1 MGDDYQRLGLQHD
14 DMNFDD
20 GRREEMD
27 ERSRMGIMTRDTSG
41 FVCLFVCCFTVEMY
55 LLGTR
60 LDQHLPVMAVLV
72 RDVF

>member
-41 FVCLFVCCFTVEMY
+41 FVCLFVC
-55 LLGTR
+55 LLFYSGDVPPGNTLRPTSTR
-60 LDQHLPVMAVLV
+60 NGGVSA
-72 RDVF
+72 